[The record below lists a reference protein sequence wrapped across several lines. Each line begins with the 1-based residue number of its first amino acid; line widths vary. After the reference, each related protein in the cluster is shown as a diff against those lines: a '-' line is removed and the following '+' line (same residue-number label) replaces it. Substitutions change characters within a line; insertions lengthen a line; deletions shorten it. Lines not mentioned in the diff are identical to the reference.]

1 MKQLKIGRGQ
11 HCDII
16 INDITVSS
24 EHLEVFN
31 DDEGNVFI
39 TDLNSSNGTFVNGMR
54 ITGSEKLNQNDIVKV
69 GNSVLPWRNYL
80 KEGYQQTA
88 IVDPEKIKPP
98 KAPIKDKIE
107 NHPQT
112 IVIKEKSH
120 FLRNLFF
127 GLIAPALLLVC
138 IFLFLPDD
146 VKREI
151 YESMGIENSDFVKGN
166 SLKSYVQVE
175 NFIENNTLGRKLSV
189 KTMLFNE
196 HRTATIHSVTLRYN
210 FSDGSEDRRISVN
223 IPPQNTLPR
232 ITNEKFNGRRKNTL
246 RSVEVVSA
254 SE

>member
-1 MKQLKIGRGQ
+1 MKQLKIGRAQ
-11 HCDII
+11 HCDIV
-16 INDITVSS
+16 INDTTVSS
-24 EHLEVFN
+24 EHLEVFK

-39 TDLNSSNGTFVNGMR
+39 TDLNSSNGTFVNGKR

-88 IVDPEKIKPP
+88 ILEAEKVKQPNEP
-98 KAPIKDKIE
+98 TKNKVE
-107 NHPQT
+107 YRQQT

-127 GLIAPALLLVC
+127 IVIGIALLGGLI
-138 IFLFLPDD
+138 FLILPED
-146 VKREI
+146 VKRDL
-151 YESMGIENSDFVKGN
+151 YQNMGIENSDFVRGN